1 MGRGW
6 RFKEIRE
13 VHASVRISQDATIQR
28 NLWDSEETID
38 TDAHTDVDK
47 YKEMNIINNMMR
59 SNDAEEVMMSKRCW

>member
-1 MGRGW
+1 VGRGW

-13 VHASVRISQDATIQR
+13 VHASVIISQDATIQR

-47 YKEMNIINNMMR
+47 YIEMNIINNMMR

>member
-13 VHASVRISQDATIQR
+13 VHASVRISQDATVQR

-47 YKEMNIINNMMR
+47 YIEMHINNMMR

>member
-13 VHASVRISQDATIQR
+13 VHASVRISQDATVQR
-28 NLWDSEETID
+28 NLWESETID

-47 YKEMNIINNMMR
+47 YIEMHIKNMMR

>member
-13 VHASVRISQDATIQR
+13 VHASVRISQDATVQR

-47 YKEMNIINNMMR
+47 YIEMHIKNMMR

>member
-13 VHASVRISQDATIQR
+13 VHASVRISQDATVQR
-28 NLWDSEETID
+28 NLWDSETID

-47 YKEMNIINNMMR
+47 YIEMHINMMR

>member
-47 YKEMNIINNMMR
+47 YIEMHINNMMR